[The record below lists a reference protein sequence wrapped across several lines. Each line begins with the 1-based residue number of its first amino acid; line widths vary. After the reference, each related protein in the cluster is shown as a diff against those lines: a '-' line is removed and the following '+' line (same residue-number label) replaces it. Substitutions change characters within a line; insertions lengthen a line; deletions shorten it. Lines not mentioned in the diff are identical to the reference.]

1 MQYRWHGYLTKGF
14 LAFREIS
21 MVQKKIFFVILLDIY
36 FIFALIS
43 WLVFSK
49 DGSLDLS
56 MQVSPFYTVTETLV
70 NRCFFKNQDLNVNSL
85 SQKT

>member
-21 MVQKKIFFVILLDIY
+21 MVQKIFFFILLDIY

-43 WLVFSK
+43 WLGFSK
-49 DGSLDLS
+49 DGSLHLS
-56 MQVSPFYTVTETLV
+56 MQVLPIYTVTETLV
-70 NRCFFKNQDLNVNSL
+70 NRCFF
-85 SQKT
+85 